1 MVALLA
7 AGAATAVAATP
18 PPAAEAQA
26 ELPPATPSW
35 VTLKRADGTLTAEW
49 PAAAG
54 AASYHI
60 TYSPDGG
67 QDWYLAAFEHTST
80 TITIHGVSTTPPT

>member
-1 MVALLA
+1 MGVRARN
-7 AGAATAVAATP
+7 GGGYSNWRNSPPTGPWVP
-18 PPAAEAQA
+18 PP
-26 ELPPATPSW
+26 PRTPSSVS
-35 VTLKRADGTLTAEW
+35 VTRGDSTLTAEW

-67 QDWYLAAFEHTST
+67 QDWYLAAFEHTAT